1 MKLKLLQESRGSL
14 VKQARELLDTAST
27 EKRALTVD
35 EMAKYEGLEG
45 EIDGLGKTIE
55 AEMRQLARE
64 SSKPLEFNKGESRD
78 IERFSFAKVL
88 RHLDQVFKGRPSAID
103 GIEAEM
109 IAEGDKEMRGV
120 GIDAGGISLPRMLLR
135 ERRDL
140 SVTGGTTDQ
149 YGGKLVATE
158 KRGLLGD
165 FYNSSV
171 LEQSGAMV
179 LQGLVGN
186 VDLPRYVQGTAPL
199 KKTENEAAG
208 DTSGTFT
215 ALSLSPKRLPGYCTI
230 SDQLI
235 AQSSEAVETFVGGQI
250 RNAMA
255 SVKEIAFFHGG
266 GTSEPTG
273 IAGTAGIGS
282 VVGGTNGAAPDWAD
296 IIDLETEV
304 AIDNALDGQVGYFTN
319 SKVRGKLKK
328 TLITATYGDAHI
340 WDRTVGTPLN
350 GYQAKVTNAIK
361 STLTKGSA
369 SGTCSAIFFG
379 NAADFVVA
387 YWGGLSLEIVRDT
400 TDAKAGQRTL
410 VANQYYD
417 AGVLRAQSF
426 SAMLDALTA

>member
-1 MKLKLLQESRGSL
+1 MKLKLLQETRGGL
-14 VKQARELLDTAST
+14 VKQAREILDAAST
-27 EKRALTVD
+27 EKRALNAD
-35 EMAKYEGLEG
+35 EQAKLAGIEG
-45 EIDGLGKTIE
+45 EIDGLTATID

-64 SSKPLEFNKGESRD
+64 SSKPLELTPGENKDVDRFN
-78 IERFSFAKVL
+78 FAKVL
-88 RHLDQVFKGRPSAID
+88 RHLDRTFKGQPTSLD

-109 IAEGDKEMRGV
+109 VTEGANEMRSAGLNASGV
-120 GIDAGGISLPRMLLR
+120 AIPSLVLR

-149 YGGKLVATE
+149 YGGVLVATE

-165 FYNSSV
+165 FYNTGV

-208 DTSGTFT
+208 DVGGTFT
-215 ALSLSPKRLPGYCTI
+215 DLNLSPKRLPGYVTI
-230 SDQLI
+230 SDQLL
-235 AQSSEAVETFVGGQI
+235 AQAPSVLETFVGNEI
-250 RNAMA
+250 RKAMLA
-255 SVKEIAFFHGG
+255 VREKAFFHGT

-273 IAGTAGIGS
+273 IAATSGIGS

-296 IIDLETEV
+296 MVDLETAV
-304 AIDNALDGQVGYFTN
+304 AIDNALEGSVSYFTN
-319 SKVRGKLKK
+319 AKVRGKLKK
-328 TLITATYGDAHI
+328 TAKVSSTDSRMI
-340 WDRTVGTPLN
+340 WEGSDIN
-350 GYQAKVTNAIK
+350 GYTPKVTNAIS

-379 NAADFVVA
+379 NAADYVIG
-387 YWGGLSLEIVRDT
+387 YWGGLDLSMVRDVT
-400 TDAKAGQRTL
+400 AAKAGNRVL

-417 AGVLRAQSF
+417 AGLLRAESF